1 MTPEFFDGLVATYG
15 APAAFII
22 WILWQSRGQKSAP
35 DAANEMFKV
44 LDSLKAKMGDIGDQI
59 EDLQKAQQAD
69 SRQLDRIEIHTSR
82 GVPVTH
88 WNAPTQPP
96 R

>member
-22 WILWQSRGQKSAP
+22 WIWWQSRGQKSAP
-35 DAANEMFKV
+35 DAANEMFKA
-44 LDSLKAKMGDIGDQI
+44 LDSLKAKMGDIGNQI

-69 SRQLDRIEIHTSR
+69 SRQLDRIEIHVAR
-82 GVPVTH
+82 GGQVPH
-88 WNAPTQPP
+88 WNDLTQPP